1 MSQSA
6 SQAVGSI
13 DGGAPRIYLVAAVAS
28 NGVIGVDGR
37 LPWHL
42 PEDLRHFKQLTLG
55 HPIIMG
61 RKTWESLGKALPGRE
76 NIVVSGRPGYA
87 APGAAVAS
95 SLGAALALC
104 AGEPVVFVIGGYR
117 LFLDSLPVATGIV
130 LTEIQRDFEGDT
142 YFPEFDR
149 AAWRETQRE
158 AHAAADGM
166 RFDFVLYERKPR
178 A

>member
-1 MSQSA
+1 MSQSPQSA
-6 SQAVGSI
+6 GSI
-13 DGGAPRIYLVAAVAS
+13 DGAGPRIYLLAAVAS
-28 NGVIGVDGR
+28 NGVIGVAGR

-42 PEDLRHFKQLTLG
+42 PEDLRHFKKLTLG

-76 NIVVSGRPGYA
+76 NIVVSGQPGYE

-142 YFPEFDR
+142 YFPQFDR
-149 AAWRETQRE
+149 AEWRETQRE

-166 RFDFVLYERKPR
+166 RFDFVLYERRPR